1 VLFILFVCESYNATP
16 VAHRADALLYGKNY
30 THDQAFSAGIFR
42 ELAPD
47 QASVVKT
54 AVDVATVLPTGSA
67 NAFAL
72 VKGLMTEDAVKY
84 CKTRGPAIMEQVM
97 GCLYSD
103 EGWKQIQTTLSAM
116 AKKK

>member
-1 VLFILFVCESYNATP
+1 MFDLSLYFRFNATP

-30 THDQAFSAGIFR
+30 SHDQAHAAGIFR

-47 QASVVKT
+47 QASVVKS
-54 AVDVATVLPTGSA
+54 AVDVATVLPAGSS

-72 VKGLMTEDAVKY
+72 VKGLMTEQAATY
-84 CKTRGPAIMEQVM
+84 CKTRGPAIMDSVM
-97 GCLYSD
+97 NCLYSD
-103 EGWKQIQTTLSAM
+103 QGWSQIQSTLSAM